1 MTKLLEAY
9 LKFAKKNEAKLKE
22 ATSNYA
28 YEEDTY
34 LNATMTLREI
44 QYRCIVM
51 EDVKLQ
57 TLYVR
62 LKNLMNIKKNQMVVW
77 KRLNLIKL
85 QIKKELNFRKK
96 Q

>member
-44 QYRCIVM
+44 
-51 EDVKLQ
+51 
-57 TLYVR
+57 
-62 LKNLMNIKKNQMVVW
+62 
-77 KRLNLIKL
+77 
-85 QIKKELNFRKK
+85 
-96 Q
+96 